1 MNWAKDYY
9 HHWDGMKGTCPVCG
23 LNYVPDIEEDRRR
36 HRNFHREVVTTF
48 DPRPNASLK
57 RRRATIGEDFLLV
70 NWGDPKWLHRR
81 LYLIARMLM
90 RENGYD
96 FPMWNESGSES
107 RGFLIV
113 DLEGRALGGFAV
125 GHDRRSMTLRWIW
138 IAPPYRRQGWMRR
151 SWEMLT
157 DRFPG
162 IMPEPPFSPAAE
174 QYFVKIGLI
183 EEYKEPQ
190 GGQTFLRFAQTARRE
205 TGG

>member
-23 LNYVPDIEEDRRR
+23 LNYVTDIEEDRRL
-36 HRNFHREVVTTF
+36 HRNFHREIVTTF
-48 DPRPNASLK
+48 DPTPNAALK

-70 NWGDPKWLHRR
+70 NWADPKWLHRR

-107 RGFLIV
+107 GGFLIV

-125 GHDRRSMTLRWIW
+125 GHDRRSMTLRGLDR
-138 IAPPYRRQGWMRR
+138 AAASGPARRAGQDRSPIDRR
-151 SWEMLT
+151 GPISARSQRT
-157 DRFPG
+157 
-162 IMPEPPFSPAAE
+162 
-174 QYFVKIGLI
+174 
-183 EEYKEPQ
+183 
-190 GGQTFLRFAQTARRE
+190 QTFALARC
-205 TGG
+205 GGRGLCQRRGG